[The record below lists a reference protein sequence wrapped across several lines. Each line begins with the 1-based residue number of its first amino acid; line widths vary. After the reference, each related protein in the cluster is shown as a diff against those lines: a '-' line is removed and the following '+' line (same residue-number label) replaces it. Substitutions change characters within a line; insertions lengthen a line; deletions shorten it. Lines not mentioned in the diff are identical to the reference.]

1 MFIVCAPCAYADDI
15 PVLNVNI
22 TYVTATMGPSDGSGD
37 NISFTLIGPG
47 TIIKGYGGMACFD
60 WCSGALQPS
69 DSGFASK
76 VYIGAFTQ
84 ATIRGTN
91 YDPDSELYLACCLF
105 SDLASVSGFV
115 GSGDTFK
122 TLNLNLPCCAS
133 WASTSTI
140 SHRR

>member
-1 MFIVCAPCAYADDI
+1 
-15 PVLNVNI
+15 
-22 TYVTATMGPSDGSGD
+22 MGPNDGSGD

-115 GSGDTFK
+115 GSGRY
-122 TLNLNLPCCAS
+122 
-133 WASTSTI
+133 I
-140 SHRR
+140 